1 MVQTKLTIIGW
12 QRYMS
17 FLGNIAAA
25 QSAKAIGK
33 YNQSVYNQQA
43 NLQKAKKAAVREEIY
58 KTVEKPR
65 LLDLQDQQYS
75 KFFVDA
81 LNTGAEFREG
91 TTPFLVGL
99 KNKQLQSFD
108 LAMADYNSKVAVT
121 DQINQSL
128 LIEARG
134 RGEEFKGKMT
144 ANTQYMAALGS
155 LLSMGSQSQQA
166 GRLVIT

>member
-1 MVQTKLTIIGW
+1 
-12 QRYMS
+12 MS
-17 FLGNIAAA
+17 FLGNLAAA
-25 QSAKAIGK
+25 GSAKAIGK
-33 YNQSVYNQQA
+33 YNASVAYEEAQYER
-43 NLQKAKKAAVREEIY
+43 KKAAVREEIY
-58 KTVEKPR
+58 RTVEKPR
-65 LLDLQDQQYS
+65 LLDQQDQQYS

-108 LAMADYNSKVAVT
+108 LAMADYNSKTAVT

-128 LIEARG
+128 LIQARG

-144 ANTQYMAALGS
+144 ANTQYMAAVGS

>member
-1 MVQTKLTIIGW
+1 
-12 QRYMS
+12 MS
-17 FLGNIAAA
+17 FLGNLAAA
-25 QSAKAIGK
+25 GSAKAIGK
-33 YNQSVYNQQA
+33 YNASVAYQEAQYER
-43 NLQKAKKAAVREEIY
+43 KKAAVREEIY
-58 KTVEKPR
+58 RTVEKPR

-75 KFFVDA
+75 NFFVEA

-108 LAMADYNSKVAVT
+108 LAMADYNSKTAVT

-128 LIEARG
+128 LIQARG

-144 ANTQYMAALGS
+144 ANTQYMAAVGS

>member
-1 MVQTKLTIIGW
+1 
-12 QRYMS
+12 MS

-25 QSAKAIGK
+25 RSAKAIGK
-33 YNQSVYNQQA
+33 YNASVAYQEAQYER
-43 NLQKAKKAAVREEIY
+43 KKAAVKEQVY
-58 KTVEKPR
+58 KTVERPR
-65 LLDLQDQQYS
+65 LLDQQDQQYAN
-75 KFFVDA
+75 FFVSS
-81 LNTGAEFREG
+81 LNSGAEMRDG
-91 TTPFLVGL
+91 TTPMLVAL

-108 LAMADYNSKVAVT
+108 LAIADYNSKVAVQ

-144 ANTQYMAALGS
+144 ANTEYMKAAGS
-155 LLSMGSQSQQA
+155 LLTMGSASKND

>member
-1 MVQTKLTIIGW
+1 
-12 QRYMS
+12 MS
-17 FLGNIAAA
+17 FIGNIAAA

-33 YNQSVYNQQA
+33 YNASVAYQEAQYER
-43 NLQKAKKAAVREEIY
+43 KKAAVREEIY

-75 KFFVDA
+75 NFFVEA

-144 ANTQYMAALGS
+144 ANTQYMAAVGS
-155 LLSMGSQSQQA
+155 ILTMGSQSQQA

>member
-1 MVQTKLTIIGW
+1 
-12 QRYMS
+12 MS
-17 FLGNIAAA
+17 FLGNLAAA
-25 QSAKAIGK
+25 GSAKAIGK
-33 YNQSVYNQQA
+33 YNASVAYQEAQYER
-43 NLQKAKKAAVREEIY
+43 KKAAVREEIY
-58 KTVEKPR
+58 RTVEKPR

-75 KFFVDA
+75 NFFVEA

-108 LAMADYNSKVAVT
+108 LAMADYNSKTAVT

-144 ANTQYMAALGS
+144 ANTQYMAAVGS